1 MAAGGTYR
9 GRHGGRST
17 HHGRGRGRGGVGHR
31 PQTASAHGAQ
41 HQSNITCYK
50 CGEKGHIATSCPTT
64 SSSTSSTQPST
75 SMGNLTG
82 QAGQRPRTAPPARGH
97 AAAAQEGEH
106 SGTASNTRS
115 NTGSSSHN
123 AMVCMARAVHL
134 EQAMSAQRIVNYNL
148 NPSLRQPAPQPI
160 PVLDMDFNGS

>member
-31 PQTASAHGAQ
+31 PQTASAHGAR

-75 SMGNLTG
+75 STGNLTG
-82 QAGQRPRTAPPARGH
+82 QSSPASTTTYTSIGHGLQRLLISQHRTLRDAGI
-97 AAAAQEGEH
+97 
-106 SGTASNTRS
+106 TR
-115 NTGSSSHN
+115 H
-123 AMVCMARAVHL
+123 CWAV
-134 EQAMSAQRIVNYNL
+134 
-148 NPSLRQPAPQPI
+148 
-160 PVLDMDFNGS
+160 